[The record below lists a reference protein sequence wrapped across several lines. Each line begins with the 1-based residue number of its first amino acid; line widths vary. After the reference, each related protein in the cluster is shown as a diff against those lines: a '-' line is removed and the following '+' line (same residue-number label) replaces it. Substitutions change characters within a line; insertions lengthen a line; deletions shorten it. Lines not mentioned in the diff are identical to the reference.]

1 MPMMVLPLALIAFQ
15 AAEAPS
21 PPQSSTGVYR
31 LPYAD
36 GTRVKVFDDTRTH
49 RPRARIDL
57 FAIGG
62 PKPYRIV
69 AAASGRVM
77 AIQDSYGE
85 RQTGRPASEC
95 RNNFVWIAHPNGE
108 WTGYSHM
115 AKGSVTGMA
124 KLKVGQKVRAG
135 QLIGIEGDVGCA
147 MLNHLHFEV
156 AAPDPANPVDAG
168 GFLTGNEGGKRN
180 REPRFC
186 EIEGAINKDE
196 AHVARRCA
204 PALAG

>member
-1 MPMMVLPLALIAFQ
+1 MMMLLPFVLVAFQ
-15 AAEAPS
+15 AAEAP
-21 PPQSSTGVYR
+21 PPPESSMGAYR
-31 LPYAD
+31 LPYGDA
-36 GTRVKVFDDTRTH
+36 TRVKVFDDTRTH

-57 FAIGG
+57 FGVGG

-115 AKGSVTGMA
+115 ARGSVTGTA
-124 KLKVGQKVRAG
+124 KLRVGQKVRAG

-168 GFLTGNEGGKRN
+168 GFLTDNEGGKRN

-186 EIEGAINKDE
+186 GIERTIDKDE
-196 AHVARRCA
+196 EHIAGRCNHT
-204 PALAG
+204 LAG

>member
-1 MPMMVLPLALIAFQ
+1 MPMMLLPFVLAAFQ
-15 AAEAPS
+15 AAEV
-21 PPQSSTGVYR
+21 PPQPSTGIYR
-31 LPYAD
+31 LPYGDA
-36 GTRVKVFDDTRTH
+36 TQVKVFDDTRTH

-57 FAIGG
+57 FAVGG

-69 AAASGRVM
+69 AAAAGRVM

-108 WTGYSHM
+108 WTGYSHV
-115 AKGSVTGMA
+115 AKGSATGTA

-135 QLIGIEGDVGCA
+135 QLLGIEGDVGCS

-156 AAPDPANPVDAG
+156 AVPDPANPVDAG
-168 GFLTGNEGGKRN
+168 GFLTDNEGGKRN

-186 EIEGAINKDE
+186 DIKGTINKDE
-196 AHVARRCA
+196 VHVARRCA
-204 PALAG
+204 G

>member
-1 MPMMVLPLALIAFQ
+1 MPLILLPLALVTLQ
-15 AAEAPS
+15 TAETPP
-21 PPQSSTGVYR
+21 PPQASAGIYR

-36 GTRVKVFDDTRTH
+36 GTQLRVFDDTRTH

-57 FAIGG
+57 VAMG
-62 PKPYRIV
+62 PRKPYRIV
-69 AAASGRVM
+69 AAAAGTVM

-85 RQTGRPASEC
+85 RQSGRAASEC

-115 AKGSVTGMA
+115 AKGSVTGLA

-135 QLIGIEGDVGCA
+135 QLLGIEGDVGCA
-147 MLNHLHFEV
+147 MLEHLHFEV
-156 AAPDPANPVDAG
+156 AVPDPARPVDAG
-168 GFLTGNEGGKRN
+168 GFLTGNDGSKRN

-186 EIEGAINKDE
+186 GISGTINKE
-196 AHVARRCA
+196 EVHTAKRCA
-204 PALAG
+204 G